1 MDGKSKLFK
10 YGGEGCIFIPEL
22 PCNSQKKTKKR
33 KRRGSKNKRKKKKS
47 TKRKT
52 KLLFSEIPSNEIKIS
67 KIIRKSDNYHDWCI
81 LWDNTCISKDYK
93 SLKKVSNVEECF
105 TKADKVLPKEKQKFK
120 LLQGDFVGRT
130 ATNYYSTVFT
140 KEVLNDK
147 TKFINSFIQLFQSMQ
162 SLFLG
167 LISLQNLKI
176 CHNDIKADN
185 TIFYEGKLYYIDFGL
200 SLKFNETKSLI
211 KRMKE
216 EFNTGRIYEAYSFE
230 YIYYPKLTED
240 EIKYEE
246 EDIVFGEHRK
256 DYEFCQYIHEELFG
270 RDLDHIR
277 YKLLKDEYHKVHKPN
292 INALIRKIDTYSLGV
307 LPIMILI
314 DSCIRNKLDI
324 HLLIQQLLN
333 KELKPY
339 LGLLYDMTEPNYRD
353 RITSKEAYDRYKNL
367 ISVSDTNQSNQSK
380 TTTEEQ
386 TKRTNRE
393 RTN

>member
-22 PCNSQKKTKKR
+22 PCNSKKKKTKRRKQSGRKKR
-33 KRRGSKNKRKKKKS
+33 KDKKS

-52 KLLFSEIPSNEIKIS
+52 KLLFNEIPSNEIKIS
-67 KIIRKSDNYHDWCI
+67 KIIRNKSNNYHDWCI
-81 LWDNTCISKDYK
+81 LWDNTCISKDYN

-105 TKADKVLPKEKQKFK
+105 IKTEKTLPKEKQKFK

-140 KEVLNDK
+140 KEVLKDK
-147 TKFINSFIQLFQSMQ
+147 TKFINSFIQLFESLQ

-167 LISLQNLKI
+167 LVELQKLKI

-185 TIFYEGKLYYIDFGL
+185 TIFYEKQLYYIDFGL
-200 SLKFNETKSLI
+200 SLKFSETKSLL

-216 EFNTGRIYEAYSFE
+216 EFNTGRIYEAYPFE
-230 YIYYPKLTED
+230 YIYYPKLTEE

-256 DYEFCQYIHEELFG
+256 DYEFCRYIHEVLFG
-270 RDLDHIR
+270 RNLDQIR

-292 INALIRKIDTYSLGV
+292 IKQLFQKVDIYSLGV
-307 LPIMILI
+307 LPFMILI
-314 DSCIRNKLDI
+314 DSCIRNEI
-324 HLLIQQLLN
+324 EVELLIQQLLS
-333 KELKPY
+333 KELKSY
-339 LGLLYDMTEPNYRD
+339 LELFHDMTEQNYKD
-353 RITSKEAYDRYKNL
+353 RISAKEAYDRYLNL
-367 ISVSDTNQSNQSK
+367 ISELNEN
-380 TTTEEQ
+380 
-386 TKRTNRE
+386 
-393 RTN
+393 

>member
-33 KRRGSKNKRKKKKS
+33 KKKGSKRKKDKKS

-52 KLLFSEIPSNEIKIS
+52 KLLFNEIPSNEIKIS
-67 KIIRKSDNYHDWCI
+67 KIIRNKSNNYRDWCI

-140 KEVLNDK
+140 KEILNDK
-147 TKFINSFIQLFQSMQ
+147 TKFINGFIQLFHSMQ
-162 SLFLG
+162 GLFLG
-167 LISLQNLKI
+167 LVELQNLKI

-200 SLKFNETKSLI
+200 SLKFNETKSLL

-230 YIYYPKLTED
+230 YIYYPKLTEE

-256 DYEFCQYIHEELFG
+256 DYEFCQYIQEELFG

-277 YKLLKDEYHKVHKPN
+277 YKLLKDEYHKVHKPS
-292 INALIRKIDTYSLGV
+292 INQLTKKIDTYSLGV
-307 LPIMILI
+307 LPFMILI

-324 HLLIQQLLN
+324 HLLIKQLLS
-333 KELKPY
+333 KELKSY
-339 LGLLYDMTEPNYRD
+339 LELFYDMTEQDYRD
-353 RITSKEAYDRYKNL
+353 RISAKEAYNRYLNL
-367 ISVSDTNQSNQSK
+367 ISEHSKNQTI
-380 TTTEEQ
+380 TTTSEQ
-386 TKRTNRE
+386 TGRTNRE
-393 RTN
+393 NYKNA